1 MAKTVNISWQKIVS
15 TVVGAVLIGIL
26 GWMGAIIKTSL
37 SDVDDLKGWK
47 IETQTI
53 MNNDLA
59 NTLESL
65 DKAILNNT
73 SKMGLMA
80 GDLQRLEILINR
92 LDVLIGRIE

>member
-15 TVVGAVLIGIL
+15 TVVGAILVGVLS
-26 GWMGAIIKTSL
+26 WMGATIRASL
-37 SDVDDLKGWK
+37 NDVDDLKGWK

-53 MNNDLA
+53 MNTDLA

-73 SKMGLMA
+73 SKMGLLA
-80 GDLQRLEILINR
+80 GDIQRLEILVNR
-92 LDVLIGRIE
+92 LDVLVERIE